1 MAEYCDK
8 HGPYSVLCKE
18 CDLETIERFG
28 NPTPQAEQV
37 EQVALKP
44 CPFCGGAAE
53 VENISTSM
61 RTDKPLWSVGCFSG
75 MCDVEAHATDD
86 SKDDAIR
93 YWNTRA
99 SDQQLQVMREA
110 LPKRIGRLMLGERLS
125 KDHYCGGSHDMPD
138 GHPVYW
144 QERGGEHPDDIDG
157 YCLACA
163 IEQAESDAGWCDCA
177 ARAALQGTP
186 NND

>member
-1 MAEYCDK
+1 M
-8 HGPYSVLCKE
+8 
-18 CDLETIERFG
+18 
-28 NPTPQAEQV
+28 QAEQV
-37 EQVALKP
+37 EQVARALRKVHYVNCCACSHEP
-44 CPFCGGAAE
+44 SDSITERDRVAARAA
-53 VENISTSM
+53 IAA
-61 RTDKPLWSVGCFSG
+61 L
-75 MCDVEAHATDD
+75 EA
-86 SKDDAIR
+86 
-93 YWNTRA
+93 TRA
-99 SDQQLQVMREA
+99 SDQQVQVLREV

-186 NND
+186 NYD